1 MRVAVFS
8 DVHGNAVALQ
18 AVVSAAQAANVDAF
32 WVVGDL
38 VANGPQPAEA
48 LELVRSLP
56 HVRAVRGNTDRYVLT
71 GDLRGMIPPI
81 DRPSTPQE
89 VEALVAASVAHA
101 WTRGCITVAGH
112 YDWLAGLPMELRCRL
127 PDGTRVLLVHASPG
141 RDDGPG
147 LTVVASDAELAQRGW
162 SECDADLV
170 LVGHTHVPADRTV
183 GGVRLIN
190 VGSVSL
196 PARPRGSTWTMI
208 DADEAGYSVQ
218 HLEADYD
225 LAAVRVALTAA
236 HHPTAAWLEHKLALD
251 SPDLTSSVG
260 R

>member
-18 AVVSAAQAANVDAF
+18 AMIASARTAGVDGF

-48 LELVRSLP
+48 LELLRSLP
-56 HVRAVRGNTDRYVLT
+56 NLMAVRGNTDRYVLT
-71 GDLRGMIPPI
+71 GDLRGMIPAI
-81 DRPSTPQE
+81 DRPCNAEE
-89 VEALVAASVAHA
+89 VDALVAASAAHA

-112 YDWLAGLPMELRCRL
+112 YEWLAGLPLESRCRL

-147 LTVVASDAELAQRGW
+147 LTVEASEAELAQRGFA
-162 SECDADLV
+162 ECDADLV
-170 LVGHTHVPADRTV
+170 LTGHTHILVVRTV
-183 GGVRLIN
+183 AGVRLIN

-196 PARPRGSTWTMI
+196 PTTPRGATWTMI
-208 DADEAGYSVQ
+208 DAGEAGYSIQ
-218 HLEADYD
+218 HVEADYD
-225 LAAVRVALTAA
+225 REAVRAPLASA
-236 HHPTAAWLEHKLALD
+236 HHPTTAWLEHKLGLD
-251 SPDLTSSVG
+251 NPD
-260 R
+260 